1 MVLEE
6 NQVVEWD
13 TRLGASQTDAN
24 GCIMVSIC
32 GSAVYKV
39 AVRTRPAAASSTSDL
54 LFQQLRNMTKS
65 AGARSKCHPLPITD
79 DTPMGICGFELS
91 GLTPAQ

>member
-13 TRLGASQTDAN
+13 IRLGASQTDAN

-32 GSAVYKV
+32 GSAGYKF
-39 AVRTRPAAASSTSDL
+39 AVQPARGGCELPLGSAFS
-54 LFQQLRNMTKS
+54 QLRNMTKD
-65 AGARSKCHPLPITD
+65 A
-79 DTPMGICGFELS
+79 
-91 GLTPAQ
+91 